1 MKELV
6 FFLEEPSAQAM
17 LQGLLPRMLD
27 PGIHVR
33 LIPFEGKQ
41 DLEKQLVRR
50 MRGYVN
56 PQARFIVLRDQDSA
70 PDCTVVKHKLLRL
83 CADAGRGAVSLV
95 RVACK
100 ELETIYLADLAAVE
114 RALGVTG
121 LNKHQGSAK
130 FRQPDHLG
138 SPSDELR
145 KLTQGAYQKV
155 GASRL
160 IGPHLDLANERSAT
174 FKNLVKGIRRLEA
187 ELLALP
193 AQAS

>member
-17 LQGLLPRMLD
+17 LQGLLPRMLAPD
-27 PGIHVR
+27 IHVR

-41 DLEKQLVRR
+41 DLEKQLTRR
-50 MRGYVN
+50 LRGYLN

-70 PDCTVVKHKLLRL
+70 PDCTVVKRKLLAL
-83 CADAGRGAVSLV
+83 CADAGREAVSLV
-95 RVACK
+95 RVACR

-114 RALGVTG
+114 RAMGLTG
-121 LNKHQGSAK
+121 LRKQQGSAR

-138 SPSDELR
+138 NPSEELA
-145 KLTQGAYQKV
+145 KLTRGAYQKL

-160 IGPHLDLANERSAT
+160 IGPQLDLDNERSPT
-174 FKNLVKGIRRLEA
+174 FKNLVKGIKRLEA

-193 AQAS
+193 AEAS